1 MRNLRE
7 NIEATINYLD
17 SHFQTIENGALTI
30 NEEYLRD
37 SIELVVDNTQH
48 LINAVTANRRS
59 KVEAL
64 VWDGLLELCDLELKH
79 DGFRASSYH
88 LKKWFAKY
96 GKDYKVVLA
105 PLVEAYKREREE
117 ALN

>member
-1 MRNLRE
+1 MKNLRE
-7 NIEATINYLD
+7 NIDATINYLD
-17 SHFQTIENGALTI
+17 GHFQTIENGVLAI
-30 NEEYLRD
+30 NEDYLRD
-37 SIELVVDNTQH
+37 SIELVIDNTER
-48 LINAVTANRRS
+48 LISAVKANRRT

-64 VWDGLLELCDLELKH
+64 VWGALIELCDMELKH

-105 PLVEAYKREREE
+105 PLVETYRKEREE